1 MALGI
6 EQVMVGCWTDD
17 ENATG
22 VTVILP
28 PKGSLGAI
36 AVRGGAP
43 GTREAAALGPTGSG
57 EECHAVVL
65 CGNSVFGL
73 AAADGVVQWCVE
85 NNRGLELAS
94 AIVPVVGA
102 AVVFDL
108 IGPDNPRPGPTA
120 GRMACEAATN
130 AEPDSG
136 RIGVGRGCTVGKAAG
151 RAYASP
157 GGQGISI
164 VQSGDLVVGAI
175 VAVNAFGDVLNSD
188 GSVLK
193 GSSAAPE
200 NPRYPAASIEEVAGW
215 EAGEE
220 KANTTIGCLVTNA
233 RLTKAEACRVADL
246 SHTGI
251 ARTIAPPHTAVD
263 GDALFLLATQEIAAI
278 PDQVAAL
285 GSQAVSQAIRNAV
298 QET

>member
-1 MALGI
+1 MHSW
-6 EQVMVGCWTDD
+6 E
-17 ENATG
+17 
-22 VTVILP
+22 
-28 PKGSLGAI
+28 SS
-36 AVRGGAP
+36 R
-43 GTREAAALGPTGSG
+43 S
-57 EECHAVVL
+57 
-65 CGNSVFGL
+65 
-73 AAADGVVQWCVE
+73 
-85 NNRGLELAS
+85 
-94 AIVPVVGA
+94 
-102 AVVFDL
+102 
-108 IGPDNPRPGPTA
+108 
-120 GRMACEAATN
+120 
-130 AEPDSG
+130 
-136 RIGVGRGCTVGKAAG
+136 RIRL
-151 RAYASP
+151 P

-220 KANTTIGCLVTNA
+220 EANTTIGCLVTNA

-251 ARTIAPPHTAVD
+251 ARTIDPPHTAVD

>member
-1 MALGI
+1 M
-6 EQVMVGCWTDD
+6 
-17 ENATG
+17 
-22 VTVILP
+22 
-28 PKGSLGAI
+28 
-36 AVRGGAP
+36 
-43 GTREAAALGPTGSG
+43 
-57 EECHAVVL
+57 
-65 CGNSVFGL
+65 
-73 AAADGVVQWCVE
+73 E

-136 RIGVGRGCTVGKAAG
+136 RVGVGRG
-151 RAYASP
+151 ASWESSRSRIRLP
-157 GGQGISI
+157 GGQGSKHRP
-164 VQSGDLVVGAI
+164 VWRSGLGAI

-246 SHTGI
+246 SHTD
-251 ARTIAPPHTAVD
+251 RSD
-263 GDALFLLATQEIAAI
+263 
-278 PDQVAAL
+278 
-285 GSQAVSQAIRNAV
+285 N
-298 QET
+298 